1 MTISD
6 GQLIAWLSHDH
17 PQVRSA
23 SLDLLSNGYVYDDGV
38 LKAIFGAWDRFG
50 PEVAF
55 PDFPLVSHIPIPD
68 ALVDELLE
76 RATAMSAGR
85 KITDRTCRCAGKLLE
100 ALSVS
105 ATRRFAS
112 HLNTISD
119 LKNVSKIFFRVPLG
133 LMRERASA
141 LARESSSLQMDFD
154 DGTPENIAVALECL
168 FDRGQ
173 ASKWIDRGFSELE
186 EDASPSPLAM
196 ATLEF
201 AARHPLPGYDKQL
214 LALVDRKN
222 ATIADQATIALVR
235 ARQPQTHVLIAET
248 YPKLTRSGQ
257 LRCLDIIRRTRLPK
271 SSNLL
276 RFLLPHG
283 LDFQVQ
289 DATRIAEVSLF
300 DFSALEDWLEAF
312 LLADEKSL
320 MRVAPLIA
328 LAKPLAEEVVAT
340 EWPRVEH
347 LLRTRLGYSWIDP
360 STTEP

>member
-1 MTISD
+1 MAISD
-6 GQLIAWLSHDH
+6 EQLIAWLSHEH
-17 PQVRSA
+17 PNVRSA
-23 SLDLLSNGYVYDDGV
+23 SLELLSNGYVCDDRV
-38 LKAIFGAWDRFG
+38 LRSIFGTWDRYG
-50 PEVAF
+50 PDTAF
-55 PDFPLVSHIPIPD
+55 PDFPLISHIPIPD
-68 ALVDELLE
+68 AMVAELLG
-76 RATAMSAGR
+76 RAAVMTAGR

-105 ATRRFAS
+105 ETHLFAN
-112 HLNTISD
+112 HLAEITD
-119 LKNVSKIFFRVPLG
+119 LKNASKIFFRVPLA

-168 FDRGQ
+168 YYRGH
-173 ASKWIDRGFSELE
+173 ASKWIDRGFQELE
-186 EDASPSPLAM
+186 VDTPLSPLAT

-201 AARHPLPGYDKQL
+201 AARHPVLGYDKQL
-214 LALVDRKN
+214 LGLVERNN

-235 ARQPQTHVLIAET
+235 ARQPQTHALIAER
-248 YPKLTRSGQ
+248 YPKLSRTGQ

-289 DATRIAEVSLF
+289 DATRIAEVALF
-300 DFSALEDWLEAF
+300 DFFALEDWLEAF

-320 MRVAPLIA
+320 NRIAPLVA
-328 LAKPLAEEVVAT
+328 LAKPLAEQVAPT
-340 EWPRVEH
+340 EWPRIEH
-347 LLRTRLGYSWIDP
+347 LIRTRLGSSWLDP
-360 STTEP
+360 TATQS

>member
-1 MTISD
+1 MAISD

-17 PQVRSA
+17 PKVRSA
-23 SLDLLSNGYVYDDGV
+23 SLELLSNSYVCDNGV
-38 LKAIFGAWDRFG
+38 LKAIFDAWDRFG
-50 PEVAF
+50 PEMAF

-68 ALVDELLE
+68 AMVDELLE

-105 ATRRFAS
+105 ETSRFAN
-112 HLNTISD
+112 HLGTVSD
-119 LKNVSKIFFRVPLG
+119 LKNASKIFFRVPLA

-141 LARESSSLQMDFD
+141 LSRESSSLQMDFD
-154 DGTPENIAVALECL
+154 DGTPENISVALECL
-168 FDRGQ
+168 FYRGQ
-173 ASKWIDRGFSELE
+173 ASKWIDRGFGELE
-186 EDASPSPLAM
+186 DGASPSPLAM
-196 ATLEF
+196 ATLAF
-201 AARHPLPGYDKQL
+201 AARHSLPGYDQPL
-214 LALVDRKN
+214 LGLVERSN

-235 ARQPQTHVLIAET
+235 ARQSQTHTLIAER

-271 SSNLL
+271 SSDLL
-276 RFLLPHG
+276 RFLLPLG

-289 DATRIAEVSLF
+289 DATRIAEVCLF
-300 DFSALEDWLEAF
+300 DFVALEDWLEAF

-320 MRVAPLIA
+320 MRIAPLIA
-328 LAKPLAEEVVAT
+328 LAKPLAERVAVT

-347 LLRTRLGYSWIDP
+347 LIRTRLGSSWIDP
-360 STTEP
+360 STAEP